1 MFALWANIC
10 SRNTERSEVLPK
22 QISEAY
28 LRPLASYEVTRLLA
42 KSEAFRLTGTKAKL
56 LCLIA
61 KCEAFRV
68 RNVMHHFVMLYVS
81 RRRQPNSK
89 QPTTRRVVTS
99 QLAQLSPAK
108 LNTTDPTTRR
118 VVPFS
123 SPIHEAIAQQQA
135 QSAIFDCRLVLGS
148 NSVDLVVFSY
158 RSGPKNKHPKD

>member
-68 RNVMHHFVMLYVS
+68 RQEQAKLGLGA
-81 RRRQPNSK
+81 SK
-89 QPTTRRVVTS
+89 QHQFGVAFQCFLTNLTQLSKAQHNPTTLWVVMPQLRTP
-99 QLAQLSPAK
+99 QPFGLWTQQPLRLAQPQANCNLRLQA
-108 LNTTDPTTRR
+108 RFR
-118 VVPFS
+118 VKFSGFS
-123 SPIHEAIAQQQA
+123 SL
-135 QSAIFDCRLVLGS
+135 FL
-148 NSVDLVVFSY
+148 
-158 RSGPKNKHPKD
+158 PKWPQK

>member
-68 RNVMHHFVMLYVS
+68 RQEQAKLGLGA
-81 RRRQPNSK
+81 SK
-89 QPTTRRVVTS
+89 QHQFGVALLR
-99 QLAQLSPAK
+99 
-108 LNTTDPTTRR
+108 
-118 VVPFS
+118 
-123 SPIHEAIAQQQA
+123 
-135 QSAIFDCRLVLGS
+135 
-148 NSVDLVVFSY
+148 
-158 RSGPKNKHPKD
+158 KDW

>member
-1 MFALWANIC
+1 MPWRNPLGFACTHMFALWANIC

-89 QPTTRRVVTS
+89 QPTTRRVVMPQHS
-99 QLAQLSPAK
+99 RSNCPARK
-108 LNTTDPTTRR
+108 VTTLR
-118 VVPFS
+118 VVDATAQPPTKVQS
-123 SPIHEAIAQQQA
+123 SIA
-135 QSAIFDCRLVLGS
+135 GS
-148 NSVDLVVFSY
+148 
-158 RSGPKNKHPKD
+158 

>member
-1 MFALWANIC
+1 MPWRNPLGFACTHMFALWANIC

-89 QPTTRRVVTS
+89 QPTTRRVVNSPT
-99 QLAQLSPAK
+99 QLAAQR
-108 LNTTDPTTRR
+108 TQ
-118 VVPFS
+118 PFGLWTQH
-123 SPIHEAIAQQQA
+123 PEMPNCKPRN
-135 QSAIFDCRLVLGS
+135 AIFDCRLVKGS
-148 NSVDLVVFSY
+148 FPVELSMFS
-158 RSGPKNKHPKD
+158 

>member
-81 RRRQPNSK
+81 RRSTPN
-89 QPTTRRVVTS
+89 
-99 QLAQLSPAK
+99 LAQLSPAK

>member
-1 MFALWANIC
+1 MPWRNPLGFACTHMFALWANIC

-81 RRRQPNSK
+81 RQKPNPQPFGLCLH
-89 QPTTRRVVTS
+89 QHR
-99 QLAQLSPAK
+99 L
-108 LNTTDPTTRR
+108 
-118 VVPFS
+118 
-123 SPIHEAIAQQQA
+123 QA
-135 QSAIFDCRLVLGS
+135 PKGQHLPQFPKERLE
-148 NSVDLVVFSY
+148 N
-158 RSGPKNKHPKD
+158 RPRK